1 MKAAADH
8 PRLPEAIAYLEL
20 YMNKTETSDLA
31 SEFRQMVS
39 IKDVLKRNP

>member
-8 PRLPEAIAYLEL
+8 PRLPEAIAYL
-20 YMNKTETSDLA
+20 ETSDLA